1 MATRDDS
8 ERKRG
13 KVMNK
18 QEILTII
25 DSTQSFNSFIE
36 GMDTINGQSLGLV
49 IDVAGVDGEEWTD
62 EECLETIK
70 EIVDLTNAYKNTHD
84 WSD

>member
-1 MATRDDS
+1 
-8 ERKRG
+8 
-13 KVMNK
+13 MNK
-18 QEILTII
+18 QEILSII
-25 DSTQSFNSFIE
+25 DSTQNFNAFIE

-70 EIVDLTNAYKNTHD
+70 EIVDMTNAYKNTHD
-84 WSD
+84 WND

>member
-1 MATRDDS
+1 
-8 ERKRG
+8 
-13 KVMNK
+13 MNK
-18 QEILTII
+18 QEILSVI
-25 DSTQSFNSFIE
+25 DSTQSFNAFIE

-62 EECLETIK
+62 EECLDTIK

-84 WSD
+84 WND

>member
-1 MATRDDS
+1 
-8 ERKRG
+8 
-13 KVMNK
+13 MNK
-18 QEILTII
+18 QEILSVI
-25 DSTQSFNSFIE
+25 DSTQSFNTFIE

-49 IDVAGVDGEEWTD
+49 INVAGVDGEEWTD

>member
-1 MATRDDS
+1 
-8 ERKRG
+8 
-13 KVMNK
+13 MNK
-18 QEILTII
+18 QEILSII
-25 DSTQSFNSFIE
+25 DSTQSFNAFIE

>member
-1 MATRDDS
+1 
-8 ERKRG
+8 
-13 KVMNK
+13 MNK
-18 QEILTII
+18 QEILSII
-25 DSTQSFNSFIE
+25 DSTQNFNAFIE

-70 EIVDLTNAYKNTHD
+70 EIVDLTNAYKNTHTWED
-84 WSD
+84 

>member
-1 MATRDDS
+1 
-8 ERKRG
+8 
-13 KVMNK
+13 MNK
-18 QEILTII
+18 QEILSII
-25 DSTQSFNSFIE
+25 DSTQNFNAFIE
-36 GMDTINGQSLGLV
+36 GMDTINGQALSLV

-70 EIVDLTNAYKNTHD
+70 EIVDMTNAYRNTHD

>member
-1 MATRDDS
+1 
-8 ERKRG
+8 
-13 KVMNK
+13 MNK

-25 DSTQSFNSFIE
+25 DSTESFNAHIGS
-36 GMDTINGQSLGLV
+36 MDYLNGLALSLV

-62 EECLETIK
+62 EECLDTIK

-84 WSD
+84 WND

>member
-1 MATRDDS
+1 
-8 ERKRG
+8 
-13 KVMNK
+13 MNK
-18 QEILTII
+18 QEILSVI
-25 DSTQSFNSFIE
+25 DSTQSFNAFIE

-62 EECLETIK
+62 EECLDTIK

>member
-1 MATRDDS
+1 
-8 ERKRG
+8 
-13 KVMNK
+13 MNK
-18 QEILTII
+18 QEILSII
-25 DSTQSFNSFIE
+25 DSTQNFNAFIE
-36 GMDTINGQSLGLV
+36 GMDTINGQSLSLV
-49 IDVAGVDGEEWTD
+49 IDVAGVNGEEWTD